1 MKRNADFSI
10 DKLFI
15 ERWSPRAMSGEEI
28 SDQELMSLF
37 ESARWAPSSYNN
49 QPWRFIYAKRNTPHW
64 QTFYNLLVPF
74 NQSWAKNA
82 AVLIVIASFKLF
94 STTKK
99 PSRTHSFDTGAAW
112 ENLALQGFLN
122 GLVVHGMEG
131 FDYERA
137 QKELQIPKDYQV
149 EAVCAV
155 GRPGNISEL
164 PLDLQKREE
173 LSDRK
178 KVNEFVFE
186 GLFKEKL

>member
-10 DKLFI
+10 NKLFI